1 MIPVLKLLI
10 VLGLKYRVEILN
22 NVVVVAVLRP
32 LIDDKKIVYS
42 KLLKEN
48 VTMYLQCLVTMLK
61 LSHIHTTEL
70 NMSLLSTYNVRYVVA
85 MALKIGNL
93 EQRVLALELMSS
105 PTYFPPNVIAEVGTR
120 VECILCVKSVLRVI
134 SGS

>member
-32 LIDDKKIVYS
+32 LIDAKKIVYS
-42 KLLKEN
+42 KLMKEN

-61 LSHIHTTEL
+61 LSHIHTAQL
-70 NMSLLSTYNVRYVVA
+70 NMGLLSNNNVRYVVA
-85 MALKIGNL
+85 IALKIGNL
-93 EQRVLALELMSS
+93 EQRVLALELLSS
-105 PTYFPPNVIAEVGTR
+105 PTHYPPNVMAEVGR
-120 VECILCVKSVLRVI
+120 RSFNFHKFF
-134 SGS
+134 